1 MTNNKYDIFI
11 SYRRVGGAQY
21 ARILQLMLIQR
32 GYKVFLDYDE
42 LTDGV
47 FSDKIRA
54 AIKEA
59 PVFMLVLSNGSMMRC
74 ANEGDWVREEITLAV
89 KQQKHIIPVNPDNG
103 FDGFPEGMPEELKE
117 AIGSHQHSEISFG
130 QALGATIDLMIK
142 NRLVPTLGERD
153 SLDKKDVDYASAQET
168 LSKQDAHNKFM
179 KRLGFTS
186 ATIMITIVLGTCFW
200 FWRNQVDKDDA
211 EAEVAALTAM
221 RMELQEKYK
230 NYIGKDDKDKKD
242 FMLQLNTDLTMQ
254 QMAIID
260 TMLTNMVVVYPD
272 SIWMSQ
278 FEFWTSQW
286 YGIKGEPYD
295 EAQIHMPMTNVSY
308 ADIYMLLGD
317 LGDMTNLNFELPSVE
332 VWEYAAHGG
341 ENHETTRYIGN
352 DDAEKVAWYKDNSE
366 SRTHPSDGQQ
376 GLEPNTL
383 DLYDMSGNVSE
394 LCNTPFN
401 ENGQYTIC
409 GGDYD
414 SPASEVTTTSR
425 KGFDTN
431 AKNKRVGFRI
441 IIRKP

>member
-1 MTNNKYDIFI
+1 MTEHKYDIFI

-59 PVFMLVLSNGSMMRC
+59 PVFMLVLSGGSMTRC

-89 KQQKHIIPVNPDNG
+89 KQGKHIIPVNPDNS
-103 FDGFPEGMPEELKE
+103 FDGFPDGMPEELKE

-142 NRLVPTLGERD
+142 NRLAPTLGERD
-153 SLDKKDVDYASAQET
+153 SLDKRDEDYASAQET
-168 LSKQDAHNKFM
+168 LRRQDAHNRFM
-179 KRLGFTS
+179 KRLGIAS
-186 ATIMITIVLGTCFW
+186 AIIMTAIVLCTCFW
-200 FWRNQVDKDDA
+200 FWKNQHDKDDA
-211 EAEVAALTAM
+211 EAEVVALAAM
-221 RMELQEKYK
+221 RSELQEKH
-230 NYIGKDDKDKKD
+230 KD
-242 FMLQLNTDLTMQ
+242 FMLQLNQDLTMP
-254 QMAIID
+254 QMATID
-260 TMLTNMVVVYPD
+260 TILTNMTEVYPD

-278 FEFWTSQW
+278 FEFTVGQW

-295 EAQIHMPMTNVSY
+295 EAQAHMPMTNVSY
-308 ADIYMLLGD
+308 ADIYMFLGD
-317 LGDMTNLNFELPSVE
+317 LGDMTNLNVELPSVE
-332 VWEYAAHGG
+332 VWQYAAHGG
-341 ENHETTRYIGN
+341 ENHETTLYVGG
-352 DDAEKVAWYKDNSE
+352 DDVNKVAWYKDNSDGHA
-366 SRTHPSDGQQ
+366 HPSDGQQ
-376 GLEPNTL
+376 GKEPNML

-394 LCNTPFN
+394 LCNTPFDDS
-401 ENGQYTIC
+401 GAYTIC

-414 SPASEVTTTSR
+414 SPAAEVTATSR
-425 KGFDTN
+425 KAFATD
-431 AKNKRVGFRI
+431 AKDKHVGFRI

>member
-1 MTNNKYDIFI
+1 MEHKYDIFI

-59 PVFMLVLSNGSMMRC
+59 PVFMLVLSGGSMTRC

-89 KQQKHIIPVNPDNG
+89 KQGKHIIPVNPDNS
-103 FDGFPEGMPEELKE
+103 FDGFPDGMPEELKE
-117 AIGSHQHSEISFG
+117 TIGSHQHSEISFG

-142 NRLVPTLGERD
+142 NRLAPTLGERT

-168 LSKQDAHNKFM
+168 LRRQDAHNRFM
-179 KRLGFTS
+179 KRLGIVSTV
-186 ATIMITIVLGTCFW
+186 IMIAIVLGTCFW
-200 FWRNQVDKDDA
+200 FWKNQHEKDDA
-211 EAEVAALTAM
+211 AAEVAALEAM
-221 RMELQEKYK
+221 RTELQEKYK
-230 NYIGKDDKDKKD
+230 NYKDGNGKISK

-260 TMLTNMVVVYPD
+260 TMLANMTVIYPD
-272 SIWMSQ
+272 SVWMSQ
-278 FEFWTSQW
+278 FEFWVSQW

-295 EAQIHMPMTNVSY
+295 ETQAHMPMTNVSY
-308 ADIYMLLGD
+308 ADIYMFLGD
-317 LGDMTNLNFELPSVE
+317 LGDMTNLNIELPSVE
-332 VWEYAAHGG
+332 VWEYAARGG
-341 ENHETTRYIGN
+341 ENHETTLYVG
-352 DDAEKVAWYKDNSE
+352 DDDVDKVAWYKDNSDG
-366 SRTHPSDGQQ
+366 RAHPSDGQR
-376 GLEPNTL
+376 GKAPNML

-394 LCNTPFN
+394 LCNSPFDDS
-401 ENGQYTIC
+401 GAYIIC

-414 SPASEVTTTSR
+414 SPATEVTATSR
-425 KGFDTN
+425 KGFATD
-431 AKNKRVGFRI
+431 AKDKHVGFRI